1 MTAAFNHNVYC
12 TQTLNGGNYGHL
24 DTTSFLPNADC
35 YSGILWHRGKEVL
48 ATAHSTST
56 LYLRTYSHC
65 SKNKP
70 GIAFLLINM
79 SNQTSFTVTV
89 TEDDNLKTGSSSFIQ
104 QRQD

>member
-48 ATAHSTST
+48 ATAHTWDSIS
-56 LYLRTYSHC
+56 S
-65 SKNKP
+65 NKHVKP
-70 GIAFLLINM
+70 NQFH
-79 SNQTSFTVTV
+79 SNC
-89 TEDDNLKTGSSSFIQ
+89 NRG
-104 QRQD
+104 